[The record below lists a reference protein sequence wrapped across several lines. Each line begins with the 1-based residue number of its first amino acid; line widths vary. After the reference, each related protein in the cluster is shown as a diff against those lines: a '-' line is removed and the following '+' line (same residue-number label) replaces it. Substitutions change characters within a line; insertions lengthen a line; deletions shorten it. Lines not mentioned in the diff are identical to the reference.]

1 MQGLYI
7 NQNGKAIP
15 ESEDLGLLA
24 RRPGIEVMLQQMD
37 EGASVWLSPAASHE
51 GMEFFYIL
59 SGCLRLCIPDEP
71 KLLIPGDSFYTD
83 WLEGDLRI
91 EVVKATTILY
101 ITNKPLFDD
110 LSDFQSN
117 LKNLLRQVD
126 SKDNSTYEHS
136 MHVLDYSLKLATQ
149 LERCQRDIDDLCNAA
164 LFHDIG
170 KCYVPDEI
178 LKKPEH
184 LTDEEMH
191 IMKKHPL
198 DSAKLLEPIF
208 GKRVAEIAKHHHEKL
223 DGSGYPNGLKG
234 DELSME
240 SRIIAVADSF
250 DAMTRARVY
259 TKRCKSKLEAL
270 EELCSMTK
278 QYDPDVCEALRKLY
292 TAGELDNPQE
302 QKEQ

>member
-7 NQNGKAIP
+7 NQSGKAIP

-24 RRPGIEVMLQQMD
+24 RRPGIEVMLQQME
-37 EGASVWLSPAASHE
+37 EGASVWLSPASSHE
-51 GMEFFYIL
+51 SVEFFYIL

-83 WLEGDLRI
+83 WLEDNLRI
-91 EVVKATTILY
+91 EVVKSTTLLY
-101 ITNKPLFDD
+101 ITNKPMFEN
-110 LSDFQSN
+110 LSDYHTKLRN
-117 LKNLLRQVD
+117 LIYQVD
-126 SKDNSTYEHS
+126 AKDMSTYEHS
-136 MHVLDYSLKLATQ
+136 VHVLNYSLKLATR
-149 LERCQRDIDDLCNAA
+149 LERSQRDIDDLANAA

-170 KCYVPDEI
+170 KCYVADEI
-178 LKKPEH
+178 LKKPGQ

-208 GKRVAEIAKHHHEKL
+208 GKRVAEIAMHHHEKL
-223 DGSGYPNGLKG
+223 DGSGYPYGLSG
-234 DELSME
+234 DQLSME

-259 TKRCKSKLEAL
+259 NKHCKTKLQAL
-270 EELCSMTK
+270 EELCSMTD

-292 TAGELDNPQE
+292 TAGELDEPEE
-302 QKEQ
+302 QKGQ